1 MTLRPVNSARD
12 KGEAITSG
20 QMYEIEKNAHRMG
33 VLRVYMM
40 ENAGHGVADYVNS
53 YFKKKSL
60 DKIDVV
66 AVCGTGNNG
75 GDAVVAARHLSG
87 YSHYRVSVILLGR
100 PEDLRTTEA
109 KINWKILNRIVSIE
123 SGHAV
128 QMSRNLQK
136 KISKASVII
145 DGIFGTGIRGLVRE
159 PHASAIRAINKSRA
173 LVIAVDIPSG
183 LDPDTGEYGE
193 DCVDA
198 DATVTFHRVKTGLLT
213 AKKIAGIVHLEH
225 IGIPKEAEK
234 GILN

>member
-1 MTLRPVNSARD
+1 LTQKPVNSAGD
-12 KGEAITSG
+12 KGEAVTSE
-20 QMYEIEKNAHRMG
+20 QMYEIENNAHRMG

-75 GDAVVAARHLSG
+75 GDAMVAARHLSG
-87 YSHYRVSVILLGR
+87 YSHYHVSVILLGR

-109 KINWKILNRIVSIE
+109 KINWKILNRMVSIE

-128 QMSRNLQK
+128 EMNQNLQK

-159 PHASAIRAINKSRA
+159 PHASAIRAINKSKA

-193 DCVDA
+193 ICVDA
-198 DATVTFHRVKTGLLT
+198 DATVTFHRAKTGLLT